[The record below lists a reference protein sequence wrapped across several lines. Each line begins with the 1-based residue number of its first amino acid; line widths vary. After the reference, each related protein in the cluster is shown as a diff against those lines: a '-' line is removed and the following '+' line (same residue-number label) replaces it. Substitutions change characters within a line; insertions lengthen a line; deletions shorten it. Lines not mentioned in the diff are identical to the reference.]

1 VTKVDSI
8 PVFFL
13 LSVMNSSRLF
23 MEISS
28 LPSLG
33 EKQAKKYNKE
43 KNVTVILRSS
53 ENTLSTRLDVVM
65 E

>member
-1 VTKVDSI
+1 
-8 PVFFL
+8 
-13 LSVMNSSRLF
+13 

-33 EKQAKKYNKE
+33 EKQAKKNNKE